1 MIKHS
6 VDLSPG
12 SSAREHEPKSDFALP
27 GKHPKGHAET
37 KGKYPMPDKAH
48 ERAALGFAA
57 MHHGKDSAEY
67 KAVARKAHEKF
78 GEAFDR
84 GFIKAAVANGIGVL
98 QAVQLLKLAEDNL
111 STAVR
116 TGLAG
121 KNLGVL
127 GSAVAGGLG
136 GSVGEG
142 IRGALFGMPVGAIVG
157 GINEYNKPKDQR
169 HYFNAILDNA
179 GVGGLI
185 GGAGG
190 ALIGGG
196 AGALAGGML
205 GAAHG

>member
-1 MIKHS
+1 M
-6 VDLSPG
+6 
-12 SSAREHEPKSDFALP
+12 
-27 GKHPKGHAET
+27 
-37 KGKYPMPDKAH
+37 
-48 ERAALGFAA
+48 
-57 MHHGKDSAEY
+57 
-67 KAVARKAHEKF
+67 
-78 GEAFDR
+78 
-84 GFIKAAVANGIGVL
+84 
-98 QAVQLLKLAEDNL
+98 
-111 STAVR
+111 
-116 TGLAG
+116 
-121 KNLGVL
+121 
-127 GSAVAGGLG
+127 
-136 GSVGEG
+136 GEG